1 MKKHALCSVMILFS
15 AMLFSQDYY
24 PLVGENKVWNVL
36 NVYYETFEPPIDTG
50 YITITYK
57 ISGDSVI
64 DNVTYKKVYRTEEEF
79 PANWT
84 FIRLIREDENKK
96 VYLRMFD
103 EDILYYDFSV
113 DPGDTVTIGTNTYQV
128 TLITDS
134 VGYVEISG
142 MLLKKIWLR
151 YEQDPSLRESWIEG
165 IGSNLGLMQMGMAG
179 TLGGWYWFSCLTEN
193 GTLVYMN
200 PAIVDCYMFGT
211 GMNETVLVNRLT
223 LFPNPAS
230 SFITINTK
238 EGIPIEEAI
247 IYNHLGLKVL
257 TTKLVNNKVDVSGLN
272 AGMYVMEAKV
282 NENSVRIKFIK
293 Q

>member
-1 MKKHALCSVMILFS
+1 
-15 AMLFSQDYY
+15 MLLLVSCRIFSQDYY

-36 NVYYETFEPPIDTG
+36 EVYYDSFEPPFDTG

-57 ISGDSVI
+57 ISGDSII
-64 DNVTYKKVYRTEEEF
+64 DNIVYKKIFTTEEEF
-79 PANWT
+79 PVNWELT
-84 FIRLIREDENKK
+84 GLIREDENKR
-96 VYLRMFD
+96 VYWRGSGFD

-113 DPGDTVTIGTNTYQV
+113 EPGDTVTIGINTYQDM
-128 TLITDS
+128 LITDS

-200 PAIVDCYMFGT
+200 PAIEDCYMFGT
-211 GMNETVLVNRLT
+211 GMNEIVLENRMT
-223 LFPNPAS
+223 FFPIPAT
-230 SFITINTK
+230 SFITINIK
-238 EGIPIEEAI
+238 EGIAIEEAI
-247 IYNHLGLKVL
+247 IYNHFGQKALVAEP
-257 TTKLVNNKVDVSGLN
+257 VNNTVDVSGLKP
-272 AGMYVMEAKV
+272 GIY
-282 NENSVRIKFIK
+282 FIEVITRESRTGTK
-293 Q
+293 LVIE